1 MRNYRH
7 IYGLLVI
14 ALWWQLPQA
23 AGQGWRQFYGG
34 AGSEIWQEVI
44 ALPSGGFA
52 AAGFDNLNSP
62 DALYFAIVDE
72 DGDTIITTIQ
82 AIDSFYLY
90 VSGLAALPTGGFLVN
105 GTLNHPATNSQQA
118 WMGRLDDNGILTDSY
133 FLGLDSCSSISAL
146 VAETGKVAIVGSKFY
161 YTGNQYDA
169 FAAMADTAGNM
180 VWTYD
185 SGNPEFDTFY
195 DLELA
200 PDGGL
205 WAVGYR
211 FSLNSLTHD
220 IFLARF
226 DANGLLLWEREIDLG
241 NFEAGY
247 KLALTPEGDLAIAVL
262 SYNDD
267 HPTGFIQLVKADPDG
282 NMLWSQDYA
291 IGESVYPTDI
301 EVDAAGNW
309 LVLANYL
316 QAPGGTFNIKL
327 LITYPNGQL
336 FSQTEYGGLG
346 DDAAEDLLLLPN
358 GLLIAGSSVNPDFS
372 ILGNAMLIR
381 TDSLARLYTASLSGQ
396 VYRDQNADCMAGPGE
411 PMLSAG
417 IIVKAEPQQGGPA
430 AYTVTDIDG
439 HYNLFLDTGLYL
451 ISVLPPNNLW
461 QTCAND
467 IAIYLPEHDDSL
479 TVDFGLQ
486 AVVDCPV
493 WEVEAVTPFL
503 RRCFDNNYAI
513 RYCNTGTVASDGAV
527 QVVLDPYFSYLGSSL
542 PLTAQSGDTLL
553 FAFDSLDVFECRQM
567 TLQIHLDCDSTMLG
581 QTHCLETRILPD
593 TVCTPPPAAWD
604 GADLQMS
611 GVCLGDSVVVAI
623 SNTGTGDMSVASQYL
638 VIEDQIMLRTG
649 EIQLLSG
656 QDTTLVFYP
665 EGATL
670 IVLVDQTPN
679 HPDDEPAIAV
689 IEGCGAPPFSTG
701 FALQFPYDDS
711 SPNFD
716 IECRQNIGSYDPN
729 AKSALPQGY
738 GEDRRIA
745 TGTTI
750 DYLIQFQNV
759 GTDTAFRVVIRDT
772 LSPWLDPETLR
783 MGVASHDYTWKIVN
797 NNILKIVFDPIALPD
812 SSVNQAGSN
821 GFVKFSV
828 KLKENTPI
836 DATINNRAGIY
847 FDFNSPVITNTVSHT
862 VGIEWLVTTAE
873 EPAHTAGRA
882 GLRIYPNPM
891 HEIAQIDWS
900 DGVVTSGELRLFDLN
915 GRCRW
920 RRNDVALPYSFANPG
935 LSPGYYIMV
944 LYRHNRPV
952 AGSALL
958 VR

>member
-7 IYGLLVI
+7 IYVLLAI

-23 AGQGWRQFYGG
+23 AGQGWRQTYGI
-34 AGSEIWQEVI
+34 GSLSETWQAVA
-44 ALPSGGFA
+44 ALPAGGFA
-52 AAGFDNLNSP
+52 LAGHSDG
-62 DALYFAIVDE
+62 DLYFAIVDNE
-72 DGDTIITTIQ
+72 GEPISTSVNQIGDYNVYVAGLTVLPSGEILAGGTFTAQDGAFRIW
-82 AIDSFYLY
+82 L
-90 VSGLAALPTGGFLVN
+90 
-105 GTLNHPATNSQQA
+105 
-118 WMGRLDDNGILTDSY
+118 GRFNTAGELINTSILTGDSHTGVSMACLDNNIGIAGGQVNPDNMY
-133 FLGLDSCSSISAL
+133 HDAFLLVTDSVGNILWEYDSDNPNYDTFTDIAFGSDSSLWALGYRSSDTSETNNLLLMQFSISG
-146 VAETGKVAIVGSKFY
+146 E
-161 YTGNQYDA
+161 
-169 FAAMADTAGNM
+169 
-180 VWTYD
+180 
-185 SGNPEFDTFY
+185 
-195 DLELA
+195 
-200 PDGGL
+200 
-205 WAVGYR
+205 
-211 FSLNSLTHD
+211 
-220 IFLARF
+220 
-226 DANGLLLWEREIDLG
+226 LLLEKEIDLG
-241 NFEAGY
+241 GEELTY
-247 KLALTPEGDLAIAVL
+247 KLALTQDGNLAVVLINWNGGLVQVAKINPEG
-262 SYNDD
+262 
-267 HPTGFIQLVKADPDG
+267 QL
-282 NMLWSQDYA
+282 LWLQNLTA
-291 IGESVYPTDI
+291 SVGSLPTDI
-301 EVDAAGNW
+301 AIDENDNILS
-309 LVLANYL
+309 LVNYIDNT
-316 QAPGGTFNIKL
+316 QPDYSIKL
-327 LITYPNGQL
+327 FVTHPSGQL
-336 FSQTEYGGLG
+336 SSAINY
-346 DDAAEDLLLLPN
+346 
-358 GLLIAGSSVNPDFS
+358 GLLGVDISEGLYVLPDSYLLFGSAYHNGERD
-372 ILGNAMLIR
+372 AMLIR
-381 TDSLARLYTASLSGQ
+381 TDSLARLYTASVSGQ
-396 VYRDQNADCMAGPGE
+396 VYRDQNADCMADPGE

-417 IIVKAEPQQGGPA
+417 IIVKAEPQQGGPV

-461 QTCAND
+461 QTCTND

-486 AVVDCPV
+486 ALVDCPA
-493 WEVEAVTPFL
+493 WEVEAATPFL

-513 RYCNTGTVASDGAV
+513 RYCNTGTVASDGTV
-527 QVVLDPYFSYLGSSL
+527 QVVLDPYFSYAGSSL

-604 GADLQMS
+604 GADLQMA
-611 GVCLGDSVVVAI
+611 GVCLGDSVMVAI
-623 SNTGTGDMSVASQYL
+623 SNTGAGDMSVASQYL

-679 HPDDEPAIAV
+679 HPDDEPAIVV

-701 FALQFPYDDS
+701 FALQFPYGDS
-711 SPNFD
+711 APNFD

-797 NNILKIVFDPIALPD
+797 DNTLKIVFDPIALPD
-812 SSVNQAGSN
+812 SSVNEAGSN

-828 KLKENTPI
+828 KLKDNTPI
-836 DATINNRAGIY
+836 GASINNRAGIY
-847 FDFNSPVITNTVSHT
+847 FDFNAPVITNTVSHT
-862 VGIEWLVTTAE
+862 VGIEWLVNTTD
-873 EPAHTAGRA
+873 EPAHTAGRP
-882 GLRIYPNPM
+882 GLHIYPNPM
-891 HEIAQIDWS
+891 GKKAQIDWS
-900 DGVVTSGELRLFDLN
+900 DGAVTSGELRLFDLN

-920 RRNDVALPYSFANPG
+920 HSQNANLPFTLYNPG
-935 LSPGYYIMV
+935 LPPGYYIVV
-944 LYRHNRPV
+944 LYQNQQ
-952 AGSALL
+952 L
-958 VR
+958 VSGAKLIVR

>member
-7 IYGLLVI
+7 LYGLLAI

-34 AGSEIWQEVI
+34 AGHENWQQVI

-52 AAGFDNLNSP
+52 AAGFDNDNSP

-72 DGDTIITTIQ
+72 DGDTILTTVQ
-82 AIDSFYLY
+82 AIDSFYVF

-105 GTLNHPATNSQQA
+105 GTLNHPGANSQQA

-133 FLGLDSCSSISAL
+133 FPGLDSCSSISAL
-146 VAETGKVAIVGSKFY
+146 VAETGNVAIAGSKFY
-161 YTGNQYDA
+161 FIGNQYDA
-169 FAAMADTAGNM
+169 FAAMADTAGN
-180 VWTYD
+180 VLWTYD
-185 SGNPEFDTFY
+185 SDNPEFDAFY

-226 DANGLLLWEREIDLG
+226 DADGALLWEKEIDLG
-241 NFEAGY
+241 DYEAGY
-247 KLALTPEGDLAIAVL
+247 NLALTPEGDLAIAVL
-262 SYNDD
+262 SYNED
-267 HPTGFIQLVKADPDG
+267 HPTGFIQLVKTDPDG

-291 IGESVYPTDI
+291 LGESVYPTDI
-301 EVDAAGNW
+301 EVDAEGNW
-309 LVLANYL
+309 LVLANYQ
-316 QAPGGTFNIKL
+316 QATTGTFNIKL

-336 FSQTEYGGLG
+336 RSITEYGGLG
-346 DDAAEDLLLLPN
+346 DDSAEDLLLLPD
-358 GLLIAGSSVNPDFS
+358 GLLMAGSSVNPEIS
-372 ILGNAMLIR
+372 SLGDALLIR
-381 TDSLARLYTASLSGQ
+381 TDSLARLYTATVSGL
-396 VYRDQNADCMAGPGE
+396 VYRDQNADCLAGPGE
-411 PMLSAG
+411 PALPAG
-417 IIVKAEPQQGGPA
+417 IVVKAEPQQGGPA

-439 HYNLFLDTGLYL
+439 HYTLFLDTGLYL
-451 ISVLPPNNLW
+451 ISILPPNNLW
-461 QTCAND
+461 EACDND
-467 IAIYLPEHDDSL
+467 ISVYLFAHDDSIS
-479 TVDFGLQ
+479 VDFGLQ
-486 AVVDCPV
+486 SAVDCPL

-503 RRCFDNNYAI
+503 RRCFDNTYAI
-513 RYCNTGTVASDGAV
+513 RYCNTGTVASDGTV
-527 QVVLDPYFSYLGSSL
+527 QVVLDPYFSYVGSSL
-542 PLTAQSGDTLL
+542 PLAGQSGDTLL

-567 TLQIHLDCDSTMLG
+567 TLQIHLDCDSTVLG

-593 TVCTPPPAAWD
+593 TVCTPPPAEWD

-611 GVCLGDSVVVAI
+611 GICLGDAVVVAI
-623 SNTGTGDMSVASQYL
+623 SNTGAGDMSVATQYL

-665 EGATL
+665 GGATL

-679 HPDDEPAIAV
+679 HPDDEPAIV
-689 IEGCGAPPFSTG
+689 VVEGCGAPPFSTG
-701 FALQFPYDDS
+701 FALQFPYGDS
-711 SPNFD
+711 APNFD

-745 TGTTI
+745 PGAAI
-750 DYLIQFQNV
+750 DYLVQFQNV

-772 LSPWLDPETLR
+772 LSPWLDLETLR
-783 MGVASHDYTWKIVN
+783 MGAASHDYNWKIAN
-797 NNILKIVFDPIALPD
+797 NNTLKIVFDPIALPD
-812 SSVNQAGSN
+812 SSVNEAASN
-821 GFVKFSV
+821 GFVKFSI
-828 KLKENTPI
+828 KLKDNTPI
-836 DATINNRAGIY
+836 GATINNQAGIY
-847 FDFNSPVITNTVSHT
+847 FDFNAPVITNTVSHT
-862 VGIEWLVTTAE
+862 VGIEWLTSATD
-873 EPAHTAGRA
+873 EPAAAAERP

-891 HEIAQIDWS
+891 GETAQISWS
-900 DGVVTSGELRLFDLN
+900 EGVASGELRLFDLN
-915 GRCRW
+915 GRRRW
-920 RRNDVALPYSFANPG
+920 RRQNADLPFTFDNPG
-935 LSPGYYIMV
+935 LPQGYYIMV
-944 LYRHNRPV
+944 LYRHNQPV
-952 AGSALL
+952 AGAALL